1 MNLIVTDSSKAEF
14 SSESVSN
21 MSRKELKM
29 SKEKIK
35 LWEKREMDRLT
46 ISMTLNSLETEVINM
61 KSNLDQVVYKKFSTS
76 EERAKI
82 LQKCEEIS
90 DWLENQLEYNDNADN
105 LQNMALIR
113 KKEEEFNRVAMS
125 LSFKV
130 KQFQE
135 LPEALEIL
143 LKIID
148 HAKRLSVSKPRVC
161 ICNN

>member
-1 MNLIVTDSSKAEF
+1 
-14 SSESVSN
+14 

-113 KKEEEFNRVAMS
+113 KKEEEFNSVAMS

-130 KQFQE
+130 KQFQTDTKE
-135 LPEALEIL
+135 VRF
-143 LKIID
+143 LKLVID
-148 HAKRLSVSKPRVC
+148 NKLNWSV
-161 ICNN
+161 IY

>member
-1 MNLIVTDSSKAEF
+1 
-14 SSESVSN
+14 
-21 MSRKELKM
+21 
-29 SKEKIK
+29 
-35 LWEKREMDRLT
+35 MDRLT

-113 KKEEEFNRVAMS
+113 KKGDKFGNVFNTFSRCSQIFLATP
-125 LSFKV
+125 FN
-130 KQFQE
+130 F
-135 LPEALEIL
+135 IT
-143 LKIID
+143 
-148 HAKRLSVSKPRVC
+148 
-161 ICNN
+161 

>member
-1 MNLIVTDSSKAEF
+1 
-14 SSESVSN
+14 

-76 EERAKI
+76 EERANI

-113 KKEEEFNRVAMS
+113 KKEEEPNFI
-125 LSFKV
+125 V
-130 KQFQE
+130 KFVIYNAT
-135 LPEALEIL
+135 PTA
-143 LKIID
+143 
-148 HAKRLSVSKPRVC
+148 C
-161 ICNN
+161 

>member
-1 MNLIVTDSSKAEF
+1 
-14 SSESVSN
+14 
-21 MSRKELKM
+21 
-29 SKEKIK
+29 
-35 LWEKREMDRLT
+35 MDRLT

-113 KKEEEFNRVAMS
+113 KKGDKFGNVFNTFSRCS
-125 LSFKV
+125 QDF
-130 KQFQE
+130 F
-135 LPEALEIL
+135 
-143 LKIID
+143 
-148 HAKRLSVSKPRVC
+148 
-161 ICNN
+161 